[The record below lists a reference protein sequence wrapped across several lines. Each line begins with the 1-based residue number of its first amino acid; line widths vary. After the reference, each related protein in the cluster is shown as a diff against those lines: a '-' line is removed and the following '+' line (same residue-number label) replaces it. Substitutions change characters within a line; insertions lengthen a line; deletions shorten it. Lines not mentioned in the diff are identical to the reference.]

1 MYMRKVAGDI
11 SHKSKYTTK
20 SALFQVIFLLFYEN
34 IVKMRGKSLDFLP
47 FFVYTVFI
55 NETASVGKGAL

>member
-1 MYMRKVAGDI
+1 MYMRNAAGDI
-11 SHKSKYTTK
+11 SHKSKYNTK
-20 SALFQVIFLLFYEN
+20 SALFQVVFLLFYEN
-34 IVKMRGKSLDFLP
+34 IVKRRGKSLDFLS